1 MKRRRLLAG
10 TAAGMLVGS
19 GAARGADP
27 ALIAIVLPGSPA
39 AHAHML
45 VAFRRGLAQVG
56 LVEGRGVVLAIH
68 YLDGDFGRLPPLAE
82 AVVAARPR
90 VIVTGPTTIVAG
102 LRRTTAAIPIVMV
115 TGGDPVGAGLA
126 VSLARP
132 GGNVTGLS
140 NLAADLVEK
149 QFSFVLE
156 LLPQTRR
163 VLGLRGA
170 QPGVVFER
178 MDVAFTRVAQRFGIA
193 ARVVLL
199 DERSDLEKLRPVFNA
214 EPPDALFVLADP
226 IVLARRRAIVAAADE
241 ARLPIIA
248 PFREFP
254 EAGALASYG
263 SSVTHA
269 WERAANYVDRILKG
283 ANPAELPIE
292 QPTRFELIINMK
304 TAHALGLTIPAAV
317 LVGADEVIE

>member
-1 MKRRRLLAG
+1 MIARRALLLA
-10 TAAGMLVGS
+10 AAASPIGI
-19 GAARGADP
+19 ARSADP
-27 ALIAIVLPGSPA
+27 VLIAVVLPGSPA

-45 VAFRRGLAQVG
+45 VAFRRGLAQAG
-56 LVEGRGVVLAIH
+56 LVEGRDVVLSIH
-68 YLDGDFGRLPPLAE
+68 FLDGDFARLPPVAE

-90 VIVTGPTTIVAG
+90 MIVTGPTTIVAG
-102 LRRTTAAIPIVMV
+102 LRRTTATVPIVMV

-126 VSLARP
+126 ASLARP

-149 QFSFVLE
+149 QFALVLE
-156 LLPQTRR
+156 MLPRTRR

-178 MDVAFTRVAQRFGIA
+178 MDVAFVGVAERLGIA

-199 DERSDLEKLRPVFNA
+199 DERSDLEKLRAVIAA
-214 EPPDALFVLADP
+214 ERPDALFVLADP
-226 IVLARRRAIVAAADE
+226 IALARRRAIVAAAD
-241 ARLPIIA
+241 AAKLPIVA

-263 SSVTHA
+263 ASVAHA
-269 WERAANYVDRILKG
+269 WERAANYVDRIHKG
-283 ANPAELPIE
+283 ANPAEMPIE
-292 QPTRFELIINMK
+292 QPTRFELVVNLK
-304 TAHALGLTIPAAV
+304 TARTLGLTIPATLLAV
-317 LVGADEVIE
+317 ADEIIE